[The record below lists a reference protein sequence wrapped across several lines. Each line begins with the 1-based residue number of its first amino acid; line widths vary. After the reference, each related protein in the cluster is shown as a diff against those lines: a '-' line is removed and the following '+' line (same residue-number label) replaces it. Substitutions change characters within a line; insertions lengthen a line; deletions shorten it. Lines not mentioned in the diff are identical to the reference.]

1 MMHQSLERLTDLDHQ
16 RLDRPV
22 SMIHQRLE
30 AFLNRR
36 RCTLLGVG
44 PMSVNCVDAT
54 IELANEYEVPIILI
68 ASRRQI
74 DSDQFG
80 GGYVNNWTTEEFARY
95 VIERDVKGKI
105 LLARDH
111 GGPWQNT
118 KEKDAK
124 LGLRRAMES
133 AKASYRAD
141 LAAGFQVLHID
152 PSVDIHGKP
161 GVDEILDRVFDLY
174 EYCWSQAQQM
184 RQDVI
189 FEIGTEEQS
198 GSTNSQEELDYTLSA
213 VKHFCAKNRLPQ
225 PSFVVIQCGT
235 RVMETRN
242 VGSFDSPVRVADEI
256 PAEIQ
261 LPKMIE
267 ICNRHGIFMKEH
279 NTDYLSD
286 EALQWHPRL
295 GIHAANV
302 APEFGV
308 AETCALLD
316 ILENNGLHS
325 LADRFLKVAYESKKW
340 DKWML
345 PESKATDR
353 DRAIIAGHYVF
364 ARPECAELKAEAA
377 GELGARG
384 MDLEGYLKQKVK
396 QSISRYLRNFRLVGA
411 A

>member
-1 MMHQSLERLTDLDHQ
+1 
-16 RLDRPV
+16 
-22 SMIHQRLE
+22 MIHQRLQS
-30 AFLNRR
+30 FLQKRH
-36 RCTLLGVG
+36 CTLLGVG

-54 IELANEYEVPIILI
+54 IELANEHEVPILMI

-74 DSDQFG
+74 DSEEFG

-95 VIERDVKGKI
+95 VTDKDKKGKI

-118 KEKDAK
+118 REKDAQ

-133 AKASYRAD
+133 AKSSYRSD
-141 LAAGFQVLHID
+141 IAAGFQILHID
-152 PSVDIHGKP
+152 PSVDIHGQP
-161 GVDEILDRVFDLY
+161 DVDEVLDRVFDLY
-174 EYCWSQAQQM
+174 DYCWSQAQQNN
-184 RQDVI
+184 REII
-189 FEIGTEEQS
+189 FEVGTEEQS
-198 GSTNSQEELDYTLSA
+198 GSTNSQEELDYTLNEIN
-213 VKHFCAKNRLPQ
+213 KFCRKNRFDP
-225 PSFVVIQCGT
+225 PAFVVIQCGT
-235 RVMETRN
+235 RVMEMRN
-242 VGSFDSPVRVADEI
+242 VGSFDSPVRVANEI

-308 AETCALLD
+308 AESKALVGV
-316 ILENNGLHS
+316 LEENGLHE
-325 LADRFLKVAYESKKW
+325 LAKRFLALAYESNKW

-345 PESKATDR
+345 DGTTATDR
-353 DRAIIAGHYVF
+353 DRSLIAGHYVF
-364 ARPECAELKAEAA
+364 STPECKELKVEAA
-377 GELGARG
+377 QLLARKQI
-384 MDLEGYLKQKVK
+384 DLEAHLKQQVK
-396 QSISRYLRNFRLVGA
+396 NSILRYLRSFRLVRSA
-411 A
+411 